1 LLTIAGKVTETWV
14 YRFVRSTKLSNDSG
28 IADLL
33 SIDVVVR
40 TLVEGAEGTQ
50 YLQAGNIGPLL
61 EDMPTLDRRK
71 VIFSLLR
78 YFAETHL
85 NKLGKCETTQSRDV
99 IGGVITLLRDAV
111 GKEEGKVDHLVS
123 WLTSSSG
130 AGLGDG
136 VGIRRA
142 VMAVVAQQRD
152 ALVGTLEKMIAQFG
166 DALYIRHSPL
176 LQQEAHAQA
185 LLLCAGYAHRLAPTK
200 LMMMTRY
207 GAWLS
212 AISNRLSAS
221 QERARFL
228 GMVVGEAITGLYE
241 KGDKKLDFHQE
252 ETNGEEGLWYKEL
265 VCVEDKPGPVETL
278 RTKTST
284 QGLQPKGVKAAPQP
298 TKPQHTGPVRTPT
311 QGFIIEEL
319 DDDESQDDD
328 LVPYAKPDSDE
339 EDSDDDATL
348 VQSNKPKAPV
358 YIRDLIRY
366 LRDSDNYDHQKLAL
380 TTAPTLIRR
389 KGNFGT
395 EVREHAEELA
405 SLLIGLQDK
414 FEIENFYNLRLQS
427 MIALVVTQPEMM
439 GQWFAKTFFDGDYS
453 ASQRAAILAVLG
465 IGAREIAG
473 FETSEYTAAASFPS
487 KTLPDKVE
495 RLYLGLQPRDQSS
508 TSSALKALPSNAL
521 DTMAQS
527 LTQSFLA
534 PLAAEAA
541 DKTTGPDVLKLSTF
555 TSRLERQQDS
565 PDPPNVKRKQTSNKP
580 RLRAIPNTTAQILY
594 TSFFS
599 PLAARFQ
606 AALRSSSFRTRAIVT
621 SQPHLLATYLRTLG
635 IVAHAAGP
643 GTLALPAMT
652 AELWRLLLRARG
664 ASGGDVGVVRAILF
678 ALLALLEVNEGRMR
692 DICAEMG
699 SEVVETMEWVGTV
712 FDGTRGDDGGNGE
725 EGEVKMLAAAVLI
738 RLRDGVEQYR
748 ALLVGD
754 MIGMQ

>member
-1 LLTIAGKVTETWV
+1 MQVNTANLLCLDI
-14 YRFVRSTKLSNDSG
+14 
-28 IADLL
+28 
-33 SIDVVVR
+33 VVR
-40 TLVEGAEGTQ
+40 ILVVKAEGSQ
-50 YLQAGNIGPLL
+50 HVKGGMLGPLL
-61 EDMPTLDRRK
+61 KDMSALDQRK
-71 VIFSLLR
+71 IIFSLLKH
-78 YFAETHL
+78 FAEAHL
-85 NKLGKCETTQSRDV
+85 NKLDRCETKQSQDIIAGV
-99 IGGVITLLRDAV
+99 VTILGDIVEIG
-111 GKEEGKVDHLVS
+111 EGQVAHLVS

-142 VMAVVAQQRD
+142 VVAVVAQQRD
-152 ALVGTLEKMIAQFG
+152 ALIDTLEKMIAQFG
-166 DALYIRHSPL
+166 DALYIKHSPL
-176 LQQEAHAQA
+176 LQQEAHTQA
-185 LLLCAGYAHRLAPTK
+185 LLLCAGYVHRLAPTK
-200 LMMMTRY
+200 LVMMTRY
-207 GAWLS
+207 GAWLN

-228 GMVVGEAITGLYE
+228 GMVVGEAITGLHE

-252 ETNGEEGLWYKEL
+252 ETNGDEGLWYKGL
-265 VCVEDKPGPVETL
+265 VCVEDKPGSLEAL
-278 RTKTST
+278 RPKTSSPEV
-284 QGLQPKGVKAAPQP
+284 QPKTVKKAPQSI
-298 TKPQHTGPVRTPT
+298 KPQHKGPVRAPT
-311 QGFIIEEL
+311 QGFIIEEV
-319 DDDESQDDD
+319 DDDEDEDDD
-328 LVPYAKPDSDE
+328 LIPYAKPDTDE

-348 VQSNKPKAPV
+348 VQKNKPKAPV

-380 TTAPTLIRR
+380 STAPTLIRR

-395 EVREHAEELA
+395 EVKEHAEELA

-414 FEIENFYNLRLQS
+414 FEIEDFYNLRLQG

-453 ASQRAAILAVLG
+453 ASQRGAILAVLG

-473 FETSEYTAAASFPS
+473 FETSEYTAATSFPS
-487 KTLPDKVE
+487 KTLSDKME
-495 RLYLGLQPRDQSS
+495 RLYMGSQSRDQLLASS
-508 TSSALKALPSNAL
+508 NLKALPPNAL

-527 LTQSFLA
+527 LTTSFLA

-555 TSRLERQQDS
+555 TSRLEQQQNSSDS
-565 PDPPNVKRKQTSNKP
+565 PNVKRKQTSNKP
-580 RLRAIPNTTAQILY
+580 RIRAIPNTTAQILY
-594 TSFFS
+594 ASFFE

-606 AALRSSSFRTRAIVT
+606 AALRSSSARTRAVVT
-621 SQPHLLATYLRTLG
+621 SQPHLLATYIRTLG

-699 SEVVETMEWVGTV
+699 SEVVETMEWVSV
-712 FDGTRGDDGGNGE
+712 IFDGTRGDDGGQGE
-725 EGEVKMLAAAVLI
+725 EGEIKMLAAAVLI
-738 RLRDGVEQYR
+738 RLRDGVEKYR

-754 MIGMQ
+754 MIGLQ